1 MKVKDYFC
9 ILLTLFSFFSLK
21 LADKHF
27 ALVISISW
35 LINFPLWYQ
44 MVLIEIR
51 PSKQEN
57 FLAEKKNLLFRLP
70 CLHYV
75 AHFCP
80 QMSYTPPIKAIP
92 SYSNFLRL
100 HPVVPVFWELNFH
113 HLPRDKTTLM
123 TFKTEK

>member
-57 FLAEKKNLLFRLP
+57 FLAEKKNLLFLP
-70 CLHYV
+70 CCSTLLALRCTFLPTKVLH
-75 AHFCP
+75 ATH
-80 QMSYTPPIKAIP
+80 K
-92 SYSNFLRL
+92 SYSFLFKFLETSPCRSRL
-100 HPVVPVFWELNFH
+100 LIIEFSSFAARQDNT
-113 HLPRDKTTLM
+113 DDI
-123 TFKTEK
+123 